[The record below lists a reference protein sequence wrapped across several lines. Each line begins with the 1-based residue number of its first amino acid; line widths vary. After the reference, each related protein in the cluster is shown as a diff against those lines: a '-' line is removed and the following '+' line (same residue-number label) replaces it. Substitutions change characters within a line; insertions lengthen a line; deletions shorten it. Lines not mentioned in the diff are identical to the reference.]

1 MIQMFDLAG
10 ADPAVRFSPYCWRV
24 RLALLHKGLPF
35 EAAPWRFTDTD
46 ALPPG
51 CRLVPTIVDGAQAV
65 TDSWAIAEHL
75 EAAYPERPTL
85 FGGAGGQAHARFIAT
100 WADQLNPDIA
110 RMVVADI
117 HAILHPKDHAYFRSS
132 REARFGATLEQ
143 VQGDRAE
150 RVAAFR
156 ARLAPLRLV
165 LKQQPWLG
173 GQQPSYA
180 DFCAVSGLQWA
191 ACVSDFTLLEA
202 DDPIQEWHRRLLA
215 RYG

>member
-1 MIQMFDLAG
+1 MIRMFDLAA
-10 ADPAVRFSPYCWRV
+10 ADPAVRFSPYCWRI
-24 RLALLHKGLPF
+24 RLALLHKQLPF
-35 EAAPWRFTDTD
+35 EATPWRFTDTD

-51 CRLVPTIVDGAQAV
+51 CRLVPTIIDGERTV
-65 TDSWAIAEHL
+65 TDSWAIAEYL
-75 EAAYPERPTL
+75 ETAYPDQPTL

-100 WADQLNPDIA
+100 WADQLTPDIA

-117 HAILHPKDHAYFRSS
+117 HAILHAKDQAYFRSS
-132 REARFGATLEQ
+132 REARFGAALEQ
-143 VQGDRAE
+143 VQSDRAE

-191 ACVSDFTLLEA
+191 ACVSDFALLEA
-202 DDPIQEWHRRLLA
+202 DDPIQGWRQRLLA